1 MEGADA
7 VNPGAWVRHTA
18 SMRGRM
24 TDDERRGLDR
34 LLTHHAKRLALLIEL
49 LGGSDRVVGV
59 SAGSQ
64 YLAFELYRKTRN
76 ELRREYDALEHRT
89 WSKAE
94 AIVATALYAA
104 VWDSSTEHPINTTV
118 VARGSTPP
126 EYRPG
131 GPTDPDRPSVKIAA
145 HLRRSCRR
153 AWHRSRLARRRRSRP

>member
-49 LGGSDRVVGV
+49 LGGSDRDAVV

-76 ELRREYDALEHRT
+76 ELKQDYEVMEPRT
-89 WSKAE
+89 WSKGE
-94 AIVATALYAA
+94 AIVATALKASYVAL
-104 VWDSSTEHPINTTV
+104 SSGSVLKPQTILGEATR
-118 VARGSTPP
+118 ARGVLD
-126 EYRPG
+126 EAILERQ
-131 GPTDPDRPSVKIAA
+131 
-145 HLRRSCRR
+145 
-153 AWHRSRLARRRRSRP
+153 

>member
-7 VNPGAWVRHTA
+7 VNPGAWMRHTA

-94 AIVATALYAA
+94 AIVATALKAA
-104 VWDSSTEHPINTTV
+104 YVALSSGSVLRPLTMIDEATRAHGV
-118 VARGSTPP
+118 LDEAVRGMQ
-126 EYRPG
+126 
-131 GPTDPDRPSVKIAA
+131 
-145 HLRRSCRR
+145 
-153 AWHRSRLARRRRSRP
+153 RLEGD

>member
-7 VNPGAWVRHTA
+7 VNPGAWVRHAA

-34 LLTHHAKRLALLIEL
+34 LVHHATRLALLIEL
-49 LGGSDRVVGV
+49 LGGSDRDAVV

-76 ELRREYDALEHRT
+76 ELKQDYDALEHRT

-94 AIVATALYAA
+94 AIVATALHASYAA
-104 VWDSSTEHPINTTV
+104 LSSGSVLRPQTMIDEATRAHGV
-118 VARGSTPP
+118 LDEAVRGMQGP
-126 EYRPG
+126 EG
-131 GPTDPDRPSVKIAA
+131 D
-145 HLRRSCRR
+145 
-153 AWHRSRLARRRRSRP
+153 